1 MSLKE
6 AYQEKMEAQLR
17 EWEADIA
24 RLRAKADQTKAEA
37 KIEYYQQIEVLR
49 TKKEAAHQKLQEL
62 RETSEDA
69 WEELKAG
76 IENAWDDL
84 RHAVTNA
91 LAKFKE

>member
-1 MSLKE
+1 MSLQE
-6 AYQEKMEAQLR
+6 AYREKMEAQLR

-24 RLRAKADQTKAEA
+24 RLQAKADQAKAEA
-37 KIEYYQQIEVLR
+37 KIEYYQQIEALR
-49 TKKEAAHQKLQEL
+49 TKKAVAHQKLQEL
-62 RETSEDA
+62 QETSEDA

-76 IENAWDDL
+76 IENTWDDL